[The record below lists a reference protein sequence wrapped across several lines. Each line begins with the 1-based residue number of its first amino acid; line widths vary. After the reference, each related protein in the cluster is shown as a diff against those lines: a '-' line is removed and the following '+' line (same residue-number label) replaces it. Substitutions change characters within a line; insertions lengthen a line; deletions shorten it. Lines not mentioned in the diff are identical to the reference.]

1 MPIPQSTAS
10 RLRHPGHASPGEPLP
25 KQGSSARP
33 SAAVADLPCQTTIR
47 VDPVAPVLQL
57 LQTRI
62 QGDYNTRAGKAFLDQ
77 LDRSARAARADG
89 NDRLTDALTATAA
102 DFRKIH
108 DSPLDID
115 QGVLSIVGKRLGAEF
130 QPPPP
135 SSTAAE
141 DKPARCAAPAADFA
155 PADLGGCLRACCEE
169 ASDLFVAAELLRN
182 LHSRMAATGKLGKL
196 VEEMGQLNRDL
207 TESTRRLRKNTAEL
221 MLLPSVSAE
230 PLRRR
235 PAELLRG
242 LAVRQANQTYMFPAE
257 NVVKLVRLQPTEL
270 KTVHGRQV
278 ATNGVEAYSAI
289 CLGRMLGLKDA
300 RKSEGKPLDGVIV
313 RCEQGSLCLLV
324 DEVVGHCEAVT
335 VALDDILP
343 EKLLPCGRHIS
354 GVARVDGW
362 VALVLSVPDIFS
374 AMSIV

>member
-1 MPIPQSTAS
+1 M
-10 RLRHPGHASPGEPLP
+10 P
-25 KQGSSARP
+25 KQGSSARSP
-33 SAAVADLPCQTTIR
+33 AAAADLPCQTTR

-57 LQTRI
+57 LRTRI
-62 QGDYNTRAGKAFLDQ
+62 QRDYNTRAGKAFLDQ
-77 LDRSARAARADG
+77 LDRSACAARADG
-89 NDRLTDALTATAA
+89 NERLTDALTATAA

-115 QGVLSIVGKRLGAEF
+115 QGVLSIVGRRLGVEF
-130 QPPPP
+130 RPPP
-135 SSTAAE
+135 SSTPAE
-141 DKPARCAAPAADFA
+141 GKPARCSAPAADVA

-169 ASDLFVAAELLRN
+169 ASALFVAAELLRN

-221 MLLPSVSAE
+221 MLLPSVSAA
-230 PLRRR
+230 PPRRR

-257 NVVKLVRLQPTEL
+257 NVVKLVRFQPAEL
-270 KTVHGRQV
+270 KTVHGRRV
-278 ATNGVEAYSAI
+278 ATNSVEAYSAI
-289 CLGRMLGLKDA
+289 GLGRVLGLEVPPESA
-300 RKSEGKPLDGVIV
+300 CQPRNGVVV

-324 DEVVGHCEAVT
+324 DEVVGHCEAVA
-335 VALDDILP
+335 VALDGILP

-354 GVARVDGW
+354 GVARVDGG

-374 AMSIV
+374 AMSTI